1 MNKFFVRS
9 LSEPYR
15 LFFPFAIFALLY
27 GILLWIPQIWSP
39 DNYPVLVH
47 RYLMLNGF
55 VSLLIAGFL
64 MTAVPRFS
72 KTFEAQKF
80 EIISFFLV
88 TFAGLIMAYQDE
100 EAWVFVLSSL
110 QSLIILIFMFRR
122 ISHRK
127 ENPPYSFVF
136 IFVGLFLWLISGL
149 GSFFYGTDAFKQL
162 HYEGSITAIIL
173 GVGSRLIPGI
183 LGHIEIVKAQ
193 REKYEK
199 PGSIFKT
206 VPYHFYLSIALFVG
220 SYFLLDSY
228 GSIVRA
234 VVVGTIAFSYWKLHT
249 LPKDRTALTWN
260 IWLAGYLIVLSFVL
274 KALWADGTIHASHS
288 LFISGIVLIGLL
300 VATRV
305 IQSHGPNDKALE
317 NWRGLYLVTGL
328 LAFAAAT
335 RVTAFLMPDG
345 YLRHLGYSSF
355 VLTVAVL
362 LWSFKYLRFIKRF

>member
-1 MNKFFVRS
+1 
-9 LSEPYR
+9 
-15 LFFPFAIFALLY
+15 
-27 GILLWIPQIWSP
+27 
-39 DNYPVLVH
+39 
-47 RYLMLNGF
+47 
-55 VSLLIAGFL
+55 
-64 MTAVPRFS
+64 
-72 KTFEAQKF
+72 
-80 EIISFFLV
+80 
-88 TFAGLIMAYQDE
+88 
-100 EAWVFVLSSL
+100 
-110 QSLIILIFMFRR
+110 
-122 ISHRK
+122 
-127 ENPPYSFVF
+127 
-136 IFVGLFLWLISGL
+136 
-149 GSFFYGTDAFKQL
+149 
-162 HYEGSITAIIL
+162 
-173 GVGSRLIPGI
+173 
-183 LGHIEIVKAQ
+183 
-193 REKYEK
+193 
-199 PGSIFKT
+199 
-206 VPYHFYLSIALFVG
+206 
-220 SYFLLDSY
+220 LDSY